1 MARVLMTTD
10 GSDFVLALAAE
21 TIPLVPHPAVL
32 EETERAER
40 QEARGDVDA
49 IAAGLGDAAG
59 RIERGDPDVVVC
71 DVAAWKPR
79 QDLKLCR
86 RGRR

>member
-1 MARVLMTTD
+1 MARVLITTD
-10 GSDFVLALAAE
+10 GSDFALAAE
-21 TIPLVPHPAVL
+21 TIPLVPDPAVF

-40 QEARGDVDA
+40 QEARGGVDA
-49 IAAGLGDAAG
+49 IVAGLGDAAG

-71 DVAAWKPR
+71 DVAAWNR
-79 QDLKLCR
+79 ARIWKLCR